1 MERGAGIRGRNF
13 SLEKFLPE
21 PHFPKTFDWWGGRAE
36 GVRSDMRGTF
46 MGGPSNRL
54 HLWDV
59 ADRDAISVKALQI
72 HQPAREEVAYAD
84 GSDLAVFV
92 EFPHRSP

>member
-1 MERGAGIRGRNF
+1 MNIGEGNLLKKGFPFPAF
-13 SLEKFLPE
+13 SLSP
-21 PHFPKTFDWWGGRAE
+21 PKTFDWWGGRAE

>member
-1 MERGAGIRGRNF
+1 
-13 SLEKFLPE
+13 
-21 PHFPKTFDWWGGRAE
+21 
-36 GVRSDMRGTF
+36 

-72 HQPAREEVAYAD
+72 HQPAREEVAYVD
-84 GSDLAVFV
+84 GSDLAFFE

>member
-1 MERGAGIRGRNF
+1 MNGERGAFRYERN
-13 SLEKFLPE
+13 LY
-21 PHFPKTFDWWGGRAE
+21 GGL
-36 GVRSDMRGTF
+36 S
-46 MGGPSNRL
+46 SRL

-84 GSDLAVFV
+84 GSDLAFFV

>member
-1 MERGAGIRGRNF
+1 MWQAAAAAKDERR
-13 SLEKFLPE
+13 E
-21 PHFPKTFDWWGGRAE
+21 GG
-36 GVRSDMRGTF
+36 RSDMRGTF
-46 MGGPSNRL
+46 MGGPSNGL

-72 HQPAREEVAYAD
+72 HQPAREEVAYVD

-92 EFPHRSP
+92 EFLHCPP